1 MRETVKIT
9 EAQLKVLNVLWK
21 AEKPICISEMITEL
35 KKQDIQWAYRTVST
49 FVGQLEQK
57 GAVAGIKDQMTFY
70 YYPLIEEKDFR
81 KGEAKNLIKK
91 HFGGSLK
98 GFLAAFTGD
107 EDLTQQEIKDMK
119 EWVDKL

>member
-1 MRETVKIT
+1 MGETVKIT

-57 GAVAGIKDQMTFY
+57 G
-70 YYPLIEEKDFR
+70 E
-81 KGEAKNLIKK
+81 NC
-91 HFGGSLK
+91 
-98 GFLAAFTGD
+98 
-107 EDLTQQEIKDMK
+107 
-119 EWVDKL
+119 